1 VDSFSELH
9 RLAFVVG
16 NIDNDTSVVPKGA
29 FAIDENNKLEVGV
42 SFKGEI
48 FLTKNFGI
56 FFTKNICRK
65 NFSLFLNFS
74 LLNFIHGILK

>member
-1 VDSFSELH
+1 MDSFSELH

-42 SFKGEI
+42 AFKGEI
-48 FLTKNFGI
+48 FLTKNIGF
-56 FFTKNICRK
+56 FFTKK
-65 NFSLFLNFS
+65 YLQKKLF
-74 LLNFIHGILK
+74 FIFKF